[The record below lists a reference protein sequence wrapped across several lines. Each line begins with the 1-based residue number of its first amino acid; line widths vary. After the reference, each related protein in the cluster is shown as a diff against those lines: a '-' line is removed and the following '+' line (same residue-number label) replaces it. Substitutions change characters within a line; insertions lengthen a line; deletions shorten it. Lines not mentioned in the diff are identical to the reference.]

1 MTYPGHLLKRLT
13 LFILFAVFI
22 YCLGKGEGGRP
33 AIPLFLLLFF
43 FFLANNYL
51 QRAVGKVLSSHLG
64 TEPGLEGGHGDIYTS
79 LGCGLP
85 IEMQTYAEMA
95 SLSFLVFAI
104 LSLAQQTHFFPLL
117 LLSTLFQW

>member
-13 LFILFAVFI
+13 LFILFAVFM
-22 YCLGKGEGGRP
+22 YCLGKGEDGRP
-33 AIPLFLLLFF
+33 AIL

-79 LGCGLP
+79 PG
-85 IEMQTYAEMA
+85 
-95 SLSFLVFAI
+95 
-104 LSLAQQTHFFPLL
+104 
-117 LLSTLFQW
+117 